1 MLNRSLAINWLHSIQ
16 QRTHPIYWNFNLP
29 DENALCSA
37 AWTENRWIFGRCAS
51 QMYKYFDS
59 NWTQRNV
66 DTLALTKRIDANQ
79 IHEQPFPTNNIC
91 ARQLC
96 PSMHAHTHVRAR
108 SERDERHKRYI
119 HTLTTTHKASTHP
132 STSIARGKH
141 AHTRTRR
148 NHRSKIPPTTKLNK
162 LNLIS
167 STCHKSI
174 KCRHLYVWKQ
184 WQISLYVH
192 TIVCPPRFT
201 YIPAAVAASI
211 TSTHM

>member
-1 MLNRSLAINWLHSIQ
+1 
-16 QRTHPIYWNFNLP
+16 
-29 DENALCSA
+29 
-37 AWTENRWIFGRCAS
+37 
-51 QMYKYFDS
+51 MYKYFDS

-96 PSMHAHTHVRAR
+96 LSMHAHTHVRAR

-148 NHRSKIPPTTKLNK
+148 NHRSKKPPTTKLNK

-184 WQISLYVH
+184 WQISLYIQSCALLDSRTSLPLLPRRLHVH
-192 TIVCPPRFT
+192 ICRYHFCFPFNNFLCNNLGEFICEKSKKRVLLGADSL
-201 YIPAAVAASI
+201 I
-211 TSTHM
+211 